1 MVVYEVTAVVAP
13 ELRESFE
20 RYMLDKHIAAVLAT
34 GKFAEALFESSGS
47 GIYRT
52 RYVAEDREAL
62 DDYLANHTDGLRR
75 DFSEHFSEGVELS
88 RSEWDVLG
96 RLA

>member
-52 RYVAEDREAL
+52 RYVAEDRERTTQM
-62 DDYLANHTDGLRR
+62 DSGEIFRNTFRR
-75 DFSEHFSEGVELS
+75 ELS
-88 RSEWDVLG
+88 
-96 RLA
+96 